1 MKIINTIGYIL
12 LVPGPVTLFWNLT
25 KLAQGNGNDDT
36 ITFVLVGL
44 IVTIIG
50 LVMGNFKEEWIT
62 KEDL

>member
-1 MKIINTIGYIL
+1 MKIINMIGYIL
-12 LVPGPVTLFWNLT
+12 LVPGPITLFWNLA